1 MDLGCVSRMQLAGLQ
16 KCFIEIRLG
25 LCVPKQQNPL
35 YYSAVYSC
43 YKYTFFHIN
52 SSLFTTADNR
62 TPGSDSCSNKKRKKF
77 LPDYK
82 DLSCC
87 HYVYF
92 LHIFLSFLCIALCSA
107 GPSGKEKR
115 VLF

>member
-1 MDLGCVSRMQLAGLQ
+1 MCLSGLQ
-16 KCFIEIRLG
+16 ENSIGTRLG
-25 LCVPKQQNPL
+25 LCVPKQQKLHYITQQYIHAINTL
-35 YYSAVYSC
+35 
-43 YKYTFFHIN
+43 FFFRIN

-62 TPGSDSCSNKKRKKF
+62 TPGSDPCSNKKRQKF

-92 LHIFLSFLCIALCSA
+92 LHLFLSFLCVALCSA
-107 GPSGKEKR
+107 GPSGEAKR

>member
-1 MDLGCVSRMQLAGLQ
+1 MRLAGLQ
-16 KCFIEIRLG
+16 KCFIGIRLG
-25 LCVPKQQNPL
+25 LYVPKHKTHYVTQQ
-35 YYSAVYSC
+35 YIHA
-43 YKYTFFHIN
+43 IN
-52 SSLFTTADNR
+52 TLLFTLIHPYLPQQITELQAQIHAAI
-62 TPGSDSCSNKKRKKF
+62 KERKKF

-92 LHIFLSFLCIALCSA
+92 LHLFLSFPCAALCSA